1 MKFKN
6 YEILDLREAFNK
18 VSNTLSLPIAIAWKR
33 RLNYEKILNISSII
47 FKALDEISE
56 QYADDDH
63 SFVEEETGMRKVKP
77 EYMNEIS
84 KKRQEIL
91 DQETDIDINMINI
104 EDLGDDICITDNDM
118 NTLAFM
124 INKD

>member
-1 MKFKN
+1 
-6 YEILDLREAFNK
+6 
-18 VSNTLSLPIAIAWKR
+18 
-33 RLNYEKILNISSII
+33 
-47 FKALDEISE
+47 
-56 QYADDDH
+56 
-63 SFVEEETGMRKVKP
+63 MRKVKP